1 MEKMGPARPE
11 PTSLRVSL
19 INGTGTVWV
28 LYCMVWVWV
37 KGQNVVWVSDTI
49 QYYCCLLLSYD

>member
-1 MEKMGPARPE
+1 MGPARPE

-37 KGQNVVWVSDTI
+37 KGQNVVWVSDEHVAESPKLGGVIATP
-49 QYYCCLLLSYD
+49 